1 MLLENQPYPQDGR
14 VRRESF
20 TLAECGYEVTVICPR
35 AQGQPRTEVV
45 NGVRVIRYPKPPSGN
60 GLWGYLAEYSYAT
73 AVSFLLSLWVAIRGG
88 FDVIHSHNPPDTMF
102 VIGAFFKLF
111 GKRYVFD
118 HHDLSPEMYN
128 ARFTDG
134 GRPLVFKALVL
145 LEQLS
150 CKVADEVIATN
161 ESYRE
166 MEMRRD
172 GVSPERIT
180 IVRNG
185 PELGRVKLV
194 EPDAELRSRAQT
206 IIGYVGV
213 MGYQDGVDYLLRA
226 FHHLIHD
233 LGRTDF
239 YAVLVG
245 KGDAWNDLRKLST
258 SLGLDDNVHFTGLVS
273 DADLRR
279 YLSSADI
286 CVDPDPSNPFNDRS
300 SMIKISEF
308 MALGKP
314 IVAFDLLENRFTAQ
328 NAAVFAPA
336 NDELAFAK
344 ALVELMDD
352 PERRAAMGAYGR
364 RRAEESL
371 NWRHWAPKLVGA
383 YEALL
388 PSHGTTELSHS

>member
-20 TLAECGYEVTVICPR
+20 SLADVGYEVTVVCPR
-35 AQGQPRTEVV
+35 AEGQPRTESVH
-45 NGVRVIRYPKPPSGN
+45 GVRVIRYPKPPSGN
-60 GLWGYLAEYSYAT
+60 GLWGYLAEYTYAT
-73 AVSFLLSLWVAIRGG
+73 AVSFFLSLWVAIRGG

-111 GKRYVFD
+111 GKRFVFD
-118 HHDLSPEMYN
+118 HHDLSPEMYR
-128 ARFTDG
+128 ARFAGG
-134 GRPLVFKALVL
+134 GRPFVYKALVL
-145 LEQLS
+145 LERLS

-172 GVSPERIT
+172 DVAPEHIT

-185 PELGRVKLV
+185 PELERVKLV
-194 EPDAELRSRAQT
+194 EPDPELRSRGQT
-206 IIGYVGV
+206 VIGYVGV

-245 KGDAWNDLRKLST
+245 TGDAWNDLRVLST
-258 SLGLDDNVHFTGLVS
+258 RLGLDDNVWFTGLVS

-279 YLSSADI
+279 YLSAADI

-308 MALGKP
+308 MALSKP

-328 NAAVFAPA
+328 NAAMIVPA
-336 NDELAFAK
+336 NDEMAFAQ
-344 ALVELMDD
+344 ALATLMDD
-352 PERRAAMGAYGR
+352 PDRRASMGAYGR
-364 RRAEESL
+364 RRVEESL
-371 NWRHWAPKLVGA
+371 AWPHWAPKLIAA
-383 YEALL
+383 YDALL
-388 PSHGTTELSHS
+388 PSRGTTELSHS